1 MREKRRPAAGAQR
14 SVAGYTAGTVL
25 PNPSMFGSALS
36 DLLTGSGNKRERPDF
51 RQSFYLSL
59 AKVLGAA
66 AWIDGP
72 INQAEVNVVKSLL
85 NELSPRLTTR
95 ELRRVQRY
103 LAEPVPREHWTELLA
118 ALSEFTRRRARLQFA
133 LDRLQALLGADG
145 EPNPAE
151 SDLYHQAQTLLGWRD
166 LERGP
171 ATAAAEG
178 SEQAS
183 GGDAPDT
190 AAAEQGTAADRE
202 RAPDDALA
210 GASMASGRSGQGSA
224 HGDEARTPASEEL
237 AAAPDEGGIRLGD
250 LERERRMAG
259 SPALADRVLAAA
271 AVRLSGPGSG
281 GPPPRKL
288 AVLAAA
294 LAHVTMRRAGAKG
307 EDAELVGY
315 AGAVSGVDDAVAE
328 TVLEAA
334 REQPAT
340 GAELADLAAEL
351 SVLTSP
357 VEIAALAK
365 LLNAMADG
373 EAALRRLRVLTRT

>member
-1 MREKRRPAAGAQR
+1 
-14 SVAGYTAGTVL
+14 
-25 PNPSMFGSALS
+25 MFGSALS
-36 DLLTGSGNKRERPDF
+36 DLLTGSGNKRQRPDF
-51 RQSFYLSL
+51 RQSFFISL

-95 ELRRVQRY
+95 ELQRVQRY

-118 ALSEFTRRRARLQFA
+118 DLSEFTRRRARLQFA
-133 LDRLQALLGADG
+133 LERLQALLSADG
-145 EPNPAE
+145 SPAQVE

-166 LERGP
+166 LER
-171 ATAAAEG
+171 
-178 SEQAS
+178 
-183 GGDAPDT
+183 
-190 AAAEQGTAADRE
+190 AAAEQGTAAKRE
-202 RAPDDALA
+202 AASAEALA
-210 GASMASGRSGQGSA
+210 GPSVGAGQPGSDRA
-224 HGDEARTPASEEL
+224 RGDEAQATTSEDR
-237 AAAPDEGGIRLGD
+237 AAAPEEGGIRLGD
-250 LERERRMAG
+250 LEREPRVAAA
-259 SPALADRVLAAA
+259 PALADRVLASA

-294 LAHVTMRRAGAKG
+294 LAHVTMRRASAVS

-328 TVLEAA
+328 AVLEAA

-340 GAELADLAAEL
+340 AAELAELADEL

-373 EAALRRLRVLTRT
+373 EAALRRLRGLTRT

>member
-1 MREKRRPAAGAQR
+1 
-14 SVAGYTAGTVL
+14 
-25 PNPSMFGSALS
+25 MFGSALS

-51 RQSFYLSL
+51 RQSFYLAL

-95 ELRRVQRY
+95 ELQRVQRY

-133 LDRLQALLGADG
+133 LERLQALLDADG
-145 EPNPAE
+145 TPTQAE
-151 SDLYHQAQTLLGWRD
+151 NDLYHQAQTLLGWRD

-171 ATAAAEG
+171 AT
-178 SEQAS
+178 
-183 GGDAPDT
+183 GGDAADPAVAEPESANQRDRAPAE
-190 AAAEQGTAADRE
+190 AAAVPSAGQ
-202 RAPDDALA
+202 AP
-210 GASMASGRSGQGSA
+210 
-224 HGDEARTPASEEL
+224 
-237 AAAPDEGGIRLGD
+237 AAAREDPEPGPAEGGIRLGD
-250 LERERRMAG
+250 LDPERHMTA
-259 SPALADRVLAAA
+259 SPAFVDRVLAAA
-271 AVRLSGPGSG
+271 AARLPGSG
-281 GPPPRKL
+281 GGRYPPRKL

-294 LAHVTMRRAGAKG
+294 LAHVTMRRAATEG
-307 EDAELVGY
+307 EDAELVGF
-315 AGAVSGVDDAVAE
+315 AAAVSGVDDAAAVA
-328 TVLEAA
+328 VLEAA

-340 GAELADLAAEL
+340 GAELAALAAEL
-351 SVLTSP
+351 GVLTSP

-373 EAALRRLRVLTRT
+373 EAALRRLRGLARMAERPRPGDRAGRT

>member
-1 MREKRRPAAGAQR
+1 
-14 SVAGYTAGTVL
+14 
-25 PNPSMFGSALS
+25 MFGSALS

-51 RQSFYLSL
+51 RQSFYLAL

-95 ELRRVQRY
+95 ELQRVQRY

-118 ALSEFTRRRARLQFA
+118 DLSEFTRRRARLQFA
-133 LDRLQALLGADG
+133 LERLQALLSADG
-145 EPNPAE
+145 APTQAE

-166 LERGP
+166 LERGSV
-171 ATAAAEG
+171 T
-178 SEQAS
+178 S
-183 GGDAPDT
+183 GDAGPDT
-190 AAAEQGTAADRE
+190 AAAEQGTAAKRE
-202 RAPDDALA
+202 AASAEALA
-210 GASMASGRSGQGSA
+210 GPSVGAGQPGSDRA
-224 HGDEARTPASEEL
+224 RGDEAQATTSEDR
-237 AAAPDEGGIRLGD
+237 AAAPEEGGIRLGD
-250 LERERRMAG
+250 LEREPRVAAA
-259 SPALADRVLAAA
+259 PALADRVLAAA
-271 AVRLSGPGSG
+271 AVRLSGLGSG

-294 LAHVTMRRAGAKG
+294 LAHVTMRRASAVS

-328 TVLEAA
+328 AVLEAA

-340 GAELADLAAEL
+340 AAELAELADEL

-373 EAALRRLRVLTRT
+373 EAALRRLRGLTRT